1 MSNLILICW
10 LMGIPM
16 GVCRAEEPYLTY
28 VEVPPTWASPQWRNF
43 AAHIV
48 ASEARN
54 VPAADIVVACT
65 LRRDVERG
73 WHPWGLRD
81 GRWLGWGTPDAA
93 DIAAV
98 ESSLNGGCVDIPT
111 YKYVGNITDVLLWT
125 QRGMISSGPHDL
137 YIGPTG
143 STVIGVVK

>member
-1 MSNLILICW
+1 MSHLIVICL

-16 GVCRAEEPYLTY
+16 GVCKAEEPHLTY
-28 VEVPPTWASPQWRNF
+28 GEVSPAWATPQWRDF

-54 VPAADIVVACT
+54 VPEADIVVACT

-73 WHPWGLRD
+73 WNPWRLRD
-81 GRWLGWGTPDAA
+81 RWFGWGPPEIA

-98 ESSLNGGCVDIPT
+98 TSSLNGGCADVPT
-111 YKYVGNITDVLLWT
+111 YLYVGNITDVLLWT

-137 YIGPTG
+137 YVGPTG